1 MTRSSPKRL
10 IFIFRTDLD
19 DGHTSTALDAA
30 LLAGAFEQ
38 EVSLLLIGE
47 AVKLLTKNHRENNP
61 LLARLPQLKDFGIKH
76 IYLDQKALQQF
87 PIDILLHHGFLVPAD
102 RQKIKQL
109 IHANQTVS
117 F

>member
-1 MTRSSPKRL
+1 MTRSSPKHL
-10 IFIFRTDLD
+10 IFVFRSGLD
-19 DGHTSTALDAA
+19 DGHTNTGLDAA

-47 AVKLLTKNHRENNP
+47 AVNLLTSSRTGKNP

-76 IYLDQKALQQF
+76 IYLDREALQHF
-87 PIDILLHHGFLVPAD
+87 PVNMLLHHGFLVPAD

-109 IHANQTVS
+109 IHTNQIVS

>member
-1 MTRSSPKRL
+1 MTPSSPKHL
-10 IFIFRTDLD
+10 IFVFRSNLHDE
-19 DGHTSTALDAA
+19 HTNTGLDAA

-38 EVSLLLIGE
+38 QVSLLLIGE
-47 AVKLLTKNHRENNP
+47 AVELLSSNRTNNP

-76 IYLDQKALQQF
+76 IYVDHEALPQF
-87 PIDILLHHGFLVPAD
+87 PVDMLLHHGFLVPAD
-102 RQKIKQL
+102 RQKIKGL